1 MTITYEVGNSLYV
14 NITNRCPNAC
24 EFCVR
29 THGSS
34 YGTAESLWLD
44 REPSVQEII
53 EDIEKRDLSRYKEL
67 VFCGYGEPLE
77 RIDELCAVS
86 RALKERHPSLKIRVN
101 TNGLSDLI
109 HGRKTAPQLKGLVD
123 VLSISL
129 NSATPE
135 DYDRICHPKFG
146 LKAHPAL
153 LQFAKEAK
161 AYVPRVVLSVVDT
174 IGEEEIEKCRV
185 LAETAGTEFRVR
197 KYIP

>member
-1 MTITYEVGNSLYV
+1 M
-14 NITNRCPNAC
+14 
-24 EFCVR
+24 
-29 THGSS
+29 
-34 YGTAESLWLD
+34 
-44 REPSVQEII
+44 
-53 EDIEKRDLSRYKEL
+53 
-67 VFCGYGEPLE
+67 
-77 RIDELCAVS
+77 
-86 RALKERHPSLKIRVN
+86 
-101 TNGLSDLI
+101 
-109 HGRKTAPQLKGLVD
+109 D

-174 IGEEEIEKCRV
+174 IGKEEIEKCRV

>member
-1 MTITYEVGNSLYV
+1 MPVSS
-14 NITNRCPNAC
+14 AC
-24 EFCVR
+24 
-29 THGSS
+29 GSS
-34 YGTAESLWLD
+34 YGTADSLWLE

-53 EDIEKRDLSRYKEL
+53 EDIEKRDLGRYKEL

-86 RALKERHPSLKIRVN
+86 RALKERHASLKIRVN

-174 IGEEEIEKCRV
+174 IGKEEIEKCRV

>member
-34 YGTAESLWLD
+34 YALPTACGSE

-53 EDIEKRDLSRYKEL
+53 EDIEKRDLGRYKEL

-86 RALKERHPSLKIRVN
+86 RALKERHASLKIRVN

-109 HGRKTAPQLKGLVD
+109 HG
-123 VLSISL
+123 
-129 NSATPE
+129 
-135 DYDRICHPKFG
+135 
-146 LKAHPAL
+146 
-153 LQFAKEAK
+153 
-161 AYVPRVVLSVVDT
+161 
-174 IGEEEIEKCRV
+174 EKR
-185 LAETAGTEFRVR
+185 RHS
-197 KYIP
+197 